1 VDHPS
6 TSILGNW
13 GEDLAARY
21 LQRQGLQVV
30 DRQYRQK
37 WGEIDLICRDK
48 DTWVFVEVKTR
59 SSFSQP
65 SAIESITRRKRLRI
79 IRAAMS
85 YMKWKRLEGQ
95 ALRFDL
101 VLIEAGRIEWIPDA
115 FESSSYYT
123 Y

>member
-1 VDHPS
+1 MRPS
-6 TSILGNW
+6 RCPPSRLSLPRTTP
-13 GEDLAARY
+13 
-21 LQRQGLQVV
+21 QRAPETAFACTPG
-30 DRQYRQK
+30 
-37 WGEIDLICRDK
+37 I
-48 DTWVFVEVKTR
+48 
-59 SSFSQP
+59 QP
-65 SAIESITRRKRLRI
+65 SALDSITRRKRLRI

-95 ALRFDL
+95 ALRFDF